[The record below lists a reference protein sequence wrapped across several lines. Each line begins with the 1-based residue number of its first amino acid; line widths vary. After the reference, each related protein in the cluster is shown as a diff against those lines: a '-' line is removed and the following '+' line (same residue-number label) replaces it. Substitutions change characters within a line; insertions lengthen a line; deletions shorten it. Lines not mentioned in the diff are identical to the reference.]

1 MLTLAIVCLAGC
13 GSPAER
19 PEQPPEP
26 VSWTPVAEWSGR
38 GNRQTET
45 FTMFQHLWRLRW
57 EATAGSSDIPPTL
70 RVTVHSAD
78 SGRLLDAP
86 LDERGA
92 GSGIVEI
99 VEEPRQFY
107 LTIESTG
114 LEWTLAVEDSVP
126 AR

>member
-1 MLTLAIVCLAGC
+1 
-13 GSPAER
+13 
-19 PEQPPEP
+19 
-26 VSWTPVAEWSGR
+26 
-38 GNRQTET
+38 
-45 FTMFQHLWRLRW
+45 MFQHLWRLRW
-57 EATAGSSDIPPTL
+57 EATAGSGAEPPAL

-78 SGRLLDAP
+78 SGRLLEAP
-86 LDERGA
+86 LDESGA
-92 GSGIVEI
+92 GSGVVEI